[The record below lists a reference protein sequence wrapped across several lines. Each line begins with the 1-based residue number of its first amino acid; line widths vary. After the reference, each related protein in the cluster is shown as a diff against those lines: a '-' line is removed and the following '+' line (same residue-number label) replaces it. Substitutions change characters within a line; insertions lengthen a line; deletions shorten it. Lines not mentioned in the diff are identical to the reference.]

1 MNTNR
6 IVNENFY
13 DEYQYFDSVLA
24 KRFKI
29 EENGVVRYIKEM
41 KNAVIDVRDVLPEW
55 DPTIARLQKMKVRYD
70 SLDNAES
77 SFDDFQGKDEDVVWI
92 KVFLT
97 KLESHADPLS
107 KYSKLEFTY
116 KKRKK
121 SFFQKLKAL
130 FS

>member
-29 EENGVVRYIKEM
+29 EENGVVKYIKEM

-55 DPTIARLQKMKVRYD
+55 DPTSAR
-70 SLDNAES
+70 
-77 SFDDFQGKDEDVVWI
+77 
-92 KVFLT
+92 
-97 KLESHADPLS
+97 
-107 KYSKLEFTY
+107 
-116 KKRKK
+116 
-121 SFFQKLKAL
+121 
-130 FS
+130 